1 MKRSD
6 LNFFID
12 IGMGITFLVSF
23 LTGVIKFKEILL
35 FFAKIGIFFSMYWTN
50 LIHGWAG
57 LLMGVF
63 VFIHLLL
70 HFKLIKVKS
79 RNLLD
84 SINLIK
90 K

>member
-1 MKRSD
+1 
-6 LNFFID
+6 
-12 IGMGITFLVSF
+12 
-23 LTGVIKFKEILL
+23 
-35 FFAKIGIFFSMYWTN
+35 
-50 LIHGWAG
+50 
-57 LLMGVF
+57 MGVF

>member
-6 LNFFID
+6 INYFID
-12 IGMGITFLVSF
+12 IGMGITFLISF
-23 LTGVIKFKEILL
+23 LTGVIKFKGSLL
-35 FFAKIGIFFSMYWTN
+35 FFAKIGIFFSTYWTN

-70 HFKLIKVKS
+70 HFRLIKVLS
-79 RNLLD
+79 RNLLN
-84 SINLIK
+84 STNLIK